1 LANQSVADTEK
12 IMENLMGRLF
22 KSNTYL
28 EDNKINAQIEQLLDN
43 KLFQKLIEKTDVLAD
58 ENFSMSQSLI
68 GSKAKVL
75 ESALMVE
82 NPSFMKPDL
91 EKIRL
96 AMMAHGH
103 DKAIE
108 GNFKPGEK
116 PKLML
121 LGNLGN
127 YEMLKDKKNAESEKQ
142 QYGARSNPLSE
153 MKQDKVKPMLQK
165 NNQNSFEN
173 FIHQMKS
180 KEKREGKL
188 VSNKIGANVNLEN
201 EESRLTFTDRRKHL
215 ADTSNDKLLGDLS
228 SKMRNDLSQ
237 SPSEI
242 EEADMTLNDTMYQ
255 HIDMCLDFQSV
266 IELPDD
272 DQGFITIAVNRNDLD
287 SNIQEIE
294 EKYALKHIMVSNI
307 APKPNNYSKTIT
319 YSPCNLESEKNHFLP
334 DDVIYPSSKD
344 SFYPKRCSNT
354 IYDIMQMKIIFDRE
368 RTGFEET
375 KEFPIVIGSMIAGRY
390 KVIEFLGSAAFSKV
404 VHAVDVVT
412 QGHYCMKIIENNK
425 DYFDQSLDEIKVLRY
440 INANGDC
447 DEHNILKLHDFF
459 YYKEHLILVTELLK
473 DNLYEYYRFN
483 LENEST
489 AFFDVNRLKAVSWQM
504 LTALNFIHDKK
515 VIHCDVKPENIM
527 IKSYSRSLF
536 KLIDFGSAC
545 FVHDHLSSYVQS
557 RFYRAPEIILGCHYD
572 YKIDIW
578 ALGCVLVELF
588 TGKVLFQANSMS
600 AILARIINVIGPL
613 PKWMLNKGKQ
623 TDKYFTNNYVLI
635 ENGSNEHEN
644 DNGGED
650 MSERERM
657 GDLDKVNVLIPKRG
671 SLKNVVRIDEPLFL
685 DFLQRLLKIDP
696 NMRPTAKEALTHS
709 WFRTTS

>member
-1 LANQSVADTEK
+1 
-12 IMENLMGRLF
+12 MGRLF

-43 KLFQKLIEKTDVLAD
+43 RLFQKLIEKTDVLAD

-82 NPSFMKPDL
+82 NPSFMKSDF
-91 EKIRL
+91 EKIRQWTT
-96 AMMAHGH
+96 ANGS
-103 DKAIE
+103 DKLTE
-108 GNFKPGEK
+108 GTSKAVEK

-121 LGNLGN
+121 LDNLGN
-127 YEMLKDKKNAESEKQ
+127 FEMLKDKKKTEGEIDRQPNMLKSIPLAEIKQEKAK
-142 QYGARSNPLSE
+142 G
-153 MKQDKVKPMLQK
+153 VFQK
-165 NNQNSFEN
+165 NTQSSLEN
-173 FIHQMKS
+173 FISQMRNKD
-180 KEKREGKL
+180 KKEGKL
-188 VSNKIGANVNLEN
+188 VPNKIGGNANISN
-201 EESRLTFTDRRKHL
+201 EESRLTFTDRRKQQ
-215 ADTSNDKLLGDLS
+215 ADSGSDKLLGDLS

-237 SPSEI
+237 TPSEI
-242 EEADMTLNDTMYQ
+242 EEADMTLNDTMCQ

-266 IELPDD
+266 VDLPDD
-272 DQGFITIAVNRNDLD
+272 DQGFMTVAVNRNDL
-287 SNIQEIE
+287 NANVQEIE
-294 EKYALKHIMVSNI
+294 EKFALKSVMVSNI
-307 APKPNNYSKTIT
+307 TPKPNNYSKSLTQT
-319 YSPCNLESEKNHFLP
+319 PCNLQSDKNHFLP

-354 IYDIMQMKIIFDRE
+354 IYDVMQMKVVFDRE

-375 KEFPIVIGSMIAGRY
+375 KEFPIIIGSMIAGRY
-390 KVIEFLGSAAFSKV
+390 KVTEFLGSAAFSKV

-412 QGHYCMKIIENNK
+412 QGHYCLKIIENNK
-425 DYFDQSLDEIKVLRY
+425 DYFDQSLDEIKILRY

-459 YYKEHLILVTELLK
+459 YYTEHLILVTELLK

-483 LENEST
+483 LETESVP
-489 AFFDVNRLKAVSWQM
+489 FFDVNRLKPVSWQM
-504 LTALNFIHDKK
+504 LTALNFIHEKK

-588 TGKVLFQANSMS
+588 TGRVLFQANSMS
-600 AILARIINVIGPL
+600 AIIARIINIIGPL
-613 PKWMLNKGKQ
+613 PKWMLKKGKQ
-623 TDKYFTNNYVLI
+623 IDKYFVNEYVLI
-635 ENGSNEHEN
+635 ESGSSENEPEHAAE
-644 DNGGED
+644 EL
-650 MSERERM
+650 SERLRE
-657 GDLDKVNVLIPKRG
+657 DDFDKVNVLIPRRG
-671 SLKNVVRIDEPLFL
+671 SLKNIVRTDESLFL

-696 NMRPTAKEALTHS
+696 NMRPSAKEALGHP
-709 WFRTTS
+709 WFRATN